1 MKKIPVGFILLTF
14 LCVIAL
20 TVRLY
25 KFDNSIAE
33 WFSWRQ
39 SDTAAVARF
48 LISDNFNLLKP
59 RYYDLSNIQSG
70 MDNPQGLRMVEF
82 PLYNAAFALLFK
94 LWPVIAIEQWGRVI
108 AIVCSLIVLAVL
120 YKLLEHEFGKVE
132 AFFGGLFFAL
142 APYVVFY
149 SRVVLPDMPA
159 VSLAMIGV
167 YSMYRYSLSKN
178 KLFFCVSIL
187 FYALALLVK
196 PTTIYFGLI
205 IIYLLIHDKYSSWI
219 KPVGIVVLFIGIST
233 LPVWLWRNY
242 IKAFPEGIAASQWL
256 LTSVNTP
263 KGLETIF
270 FRPAFFR
277 WVFYERISNLI
288 LGGYGIVLL
297 ILGMFTTGKQ
307 KLYLPGIFLLSA
319 LLYLFTFQG
328 GNVQHDY
335 YQIMIIP
342 AMTLLVGAGAGLI
355 MRQKKWSFYVV
366 RLGTVF
372 LLLTISFLFSFYQI
386 KGNYVQSDDVLLSA
400 DVIRSLTG
408 KDDIIVTDTMGDT
421 TLLYLSDR
429 RGFPAPYKE
438 FPLLKAQGAKYFMT
452 LNTDYRRS
460 LKDKYELVFDNDHVL
475 LFAL

>member
-1 MKKIPVGFILLTF
+1 MKKIPIGFILLTL
-14 LCVIAL
+14 LCVVAL
-20 TVRLY
+20 AVRLY

-39 SDTAAVARF
+39 SDTAAVGRF

-70 MDNPQGLRMVEF
+70 VDNPQGLRMVEF
-82 PLYNAAFALLFK
+82 PLYNAAFALLYNV
-94 LWPVIAIEQWGRVI
+94 WPIIAIEQWGRVV
-108 AIVCSLIVLAVL
+108 AILSSLVVLSIL
-120 YKLLEHEFGKVE
+120 YVLLEHEFGKTE

-142 APYVVFY
+142 APYIVFY

-159 VSLAMIGV
+159 VALAMLSV
-167 YSMYRYSLSKN
+167 YTVYRYSLSKN
-178 KLFFCVSIL
+178 KLFFILSIL

-196 PTTIYFGLI
+196 PT
-205 IIYLLIHDKYSSWI
+205 IIYYGIIMVYFLMHDKYTSWI
-219 KPVGIVVLFIGIST
+219 KPILLIVVFLSFSA

-242 IKAFPEGIAASQWL
+242 IKAFPEGVAASSWL

-263 KGLETIF
+263 KGLENIF
-270 FRPAFFR
+270 LRPAFFR

-307 KLYLPGIFLLSA
+307 KAYLSGVFLLSA

-342 AMTLLVGAGAGLI
+342 AMTFLVGDGAGIL
-355 MRQKKWSFYVV
+355 MRQKKW
-366 RLGTVF
+366 
-372 LLLTISFLFSFYQI
+372 
-386 KGNYVQSDDVLLSA
+386 
-400 DVIRSLTG
+400 
-408 KDDIIVTDTMGDT
+408 
-421 TLLYLSDR
+421 
-429 RGFPAPYKE
+429 
-438 FPLLKAQGAKYFMT
+438 
-452 LNTDYRRS
+452 
-460 LKDKYELVFDNDHVL
+460 
-475 LFAL
+475 